1 MTWFLDNID
10 DVRELFVRHTW
21 ISVVSTVI
29 GFVLALPV
37 GWFAN
42 RHRRLRGVVVAGFGV
57 LYTIPSIA
65 LFILLPGILGTGILS
80 VTNVIVAL
88 SIYAAAVMVRTATDA
103 FGSVSPAVL
112 DAAAAAGF
120 STPQR
125 VFRVEL
131 PLAGPVLLAGLRVV
145 SVSTVSMLSVA
156 SLIGVSNLGSLFT
169 DGFRRDFLTEIV
181 IGIIGIVVLA
191 VVLDLL
197 LNLAGRLL
205 LPWSSAQR
213 TSPVRAP
220 VSRWHEFFA
229 RMPGGVRS

>member
-1 MTWFLDNID
+1 VTWFLDNVD
-10 DVRELFVRHTW
+10 YVRELFVRHAW
-21 ISVVSTVI
+21 ISVVSTLI
-29 GFVLALPV
+29 GFAVALPV
-37 GWFAN
+37 GWYAN
-42 RHRRLRGVVVAGFGV
+42 RHARLRGVVVTGFGV

-65 LFILLPGILGTGILS
+65 LFVLLPGILGTGFLS

-88 SIYAAAVMVRTATDA
+88 SIYAAAVMVRTASDA

-112 DAAAAAGF
+112 DAASAAGF

-191 VVLDLL
+191 VVLDVLL
-197 LNLAGRLL
+197 TLAGRLL
-205 LPWSSAQR
+205 MPWSSAQR
-213 TSPVRAP
+213 TPVR
-220 VSRWHEFFA
+220 SRVA
-229 RMPGGVRS
+229 RRTVVKARGA

>member
-1 MTWFLDNID
+1 MSWFLDNFD
-10 DVRELFVRHTW
+10 YVRELFVRHAW
-21 ISVVSTVI
+21 ISVLSTLI
-29 GFVLALPV
+29 GFAFALPV

-42 RHRRLRGVVVAGFGV
+42 EHPRLRGASVFIVAI

-65 LFILLPGILGTGILS
+65 MFILLPGILGTPILS
-80 VTNVIVAL
+80 VSNVVVAL
-88 SIYAAAVMVRTATDA
+88 SIYAAAVMVRSVTDA

-112 DAAAAAGF
+112 DAASAAGF
-120 STPQR
+120 STSQR

-181 IGIIGIVVLA
+181 IGIIATVVLA
-191 VVLDLL
+191 VLLDLL
-197 LNLAGRLL
+197 LVAVGRLL
-205 LPWSSAQR
+205 MPWASARR
-213 TSPVRAP
+213 TPRPRLSLARGARA
-220 VSRWHEFFA
+220 
-229 RMPGGVRS
+229 